1 MSEGSSGMRFD
12 GKVLL
17 CTGGGSGIGAEVSR
31 RFTRDGGR
39 VAVVDINAAGAG
51 EVAGELEGAI
61 SIGADISDEDAVI
74 AAAQRTVDEL
84 GPITSVYNGAGNL
97 STGTIDEVT
106 VAQFKAMIDVHM
118 IGTMLVC
125 REALKSMRTVD
136 GGAIVNTA
144 SVVALIARHTLA
156 PYGAVKGGVLAFSR
170 QLALEVAPKI
180 RVNSVSPGRT
190 VTGMTRPLYTE
201 LGGGDLQK
209 GMLEAGKEVPLGRVA
224 NPSELAA
231 AICFLLSD
239 DASYISGTD
248 LVVDAGMT
256 AV

>member
-1 MSEGSSGMRFD
+1 MRFE

-39 VAVVDINAAGAG
+39 VAVIDINADNAAT
-51 EVAGELEGAI
+51 VAAELDGAI
-61 SIGADISDEDAVI
+61 SVSVDISDERAVIDAV
-74 AAAQRTVDEL
+74 QQTVDEL

-106 VAQFKAMIDVHM
+106 VDQFKSMIGVHM
-118 IGTMLVC
+118 IGTMVVC
-125 REALKSMRTVD
+125 REALKSMRTVE

-144 SVVALIARHTLA
+144 SVVALVARATLA

-170 QLALEVAPKI
+170 HLALEVAPTI

-190 VTGMTRPLYTE
+190 VTGMTRSIYTE

-209 GMLEAGKEVPLGRVA
+209 GMIEAGKEVMLGRVA
-224 NPSELAA
+224 DPSELAA

-239 DASYISGTD
+239 DASYITGTD

-256 AV
+256 A

>member
-1 MSEGSSGMRFD
+1 MTRFD
-12 GKVLL
+12 GKVLF

-31 RFTRDGGR
+31 RFSREGGR
-39 VAVVDINAAGAG
+39 VAVVDING
-51 EVAGELEGAI
+51 ETAEAVAGELDAAI
-61 SIGADISDEDAVI
+61 SIATDISDEASVV
-74 AAAQRTVDEL
+74 ASVQRAVDEL

-106 VAQFKAMIDVHM
+106 VEQYRSMINVHM
-118 IGTMLVC
+118 IGTMVVC
-125 REALKSMRTVD
+125 REALKSMRTIE
-136 GGAIVNTA
+136 GGSIVNTA

-209 GMLEAGKEVPLGRVA
+209 GMLEAGKEVMLGRVA
-224 NPSELAA
+224 DPSELAA

>member
-1 MSEGSSGMRFD
+1 MSEGSSAMRFE
-12 GKVLL
+12 GRVLL
-17 CTGGGSGIGAEVSR
+17 CTGGGSGIGEEVSR

-39 VAVVDINAAGAG
+39 VAVLDINGEGAAQ
-51 EVAGELEGAI
+51 VASGLEGAI
-61 SIGADISDEDAVI
+61 GIEADIADEQAVI
-74 AAAQRTVDEL
+74 AAVQRTVDEL

-97 STGTIDEVT
+97 ATGTIDEVT
-106 VAQFKAMIDVHM
+106 VAQFKSMIDVHM
-118 IGTMLVC
+118 IGTMVVC
-125 REALKSMRTVD
+125 REALKSMRTVE
-136 GGAIVNTA
+136 GGSIVNTA

-201 LGGGDLQK
+201 LGGGDLEK

-224 NPSELAA
+224 APSELAA